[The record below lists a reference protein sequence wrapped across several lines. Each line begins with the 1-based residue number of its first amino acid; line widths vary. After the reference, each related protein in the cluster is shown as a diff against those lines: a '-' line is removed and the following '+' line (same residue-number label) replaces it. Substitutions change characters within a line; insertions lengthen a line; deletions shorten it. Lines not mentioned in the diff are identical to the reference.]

1 MTGSSEGTNDSKA
14 APKNFGM
21 ATATFVV
28 IASMVGTGVLTT
40 SGYTVKT
47 VGSNQL
53 MLILWVVGG
62 LTAMCGALSLAEL
75 SAAMP
80 RSGGDY
86 VYLSETY
93 GPLAGFLSGWASL
106 LFGFGGPI
114 ASSAFGAA
122 KYILAPFGLSASV
135 APNAQRGLATLAIV
149 ALAIVHSR
157 GAGPSA
163 KAQGSMT
170 VVKFGVLLVL
180 GIAGIAAGWG
190 HWGNLADRPVFDGHA
205 LNGSISSLIY
215 ISYAYTGWNGA
226 SYLAGEIE
234 DPRRRLPRA
243 IFLGTG
249 LVIALYVILN
259 LFYALALS
267 AGEVGRIEDV
277 TPIAQLAAVRLF
289 GARTAGPLS
298 IAIGLTLFASLSAF
312 ILTGPRVL
320 FAMARAG
327 QFPAAAGR
335 LSTKT
340 GAPVVAV
347 FLQISWAIFI
357 LWMGSF
363 EDIMKYSSLGLALF
377 SILTIGAVFVLRVRR
392 PEMPRPFRAPGYP
405 ITPALYLIV
414 TGSLIGVTI
423 FNDPKVSLVS
433 LASIAAG
440 VPFYYLG
447 KFVASRR
454 RRKLEAG

>member
-1 MTGSSEGTNDSKA
+1 MT
-14 APKNFGM
+14 APAGETQSTVASPKRFGM

-62 LTAMCGALSLAEL
+62 LTALCGALSLAEL

-86 VYLSETY
+86 VYLTETY
-93 GPLAGFLSGWASL
+93 GPLAGFLSGWASFM
-106 LFGFGGPI
+106 FGFGGPI

-122 KYILAPFGLSASV
+122 KYLLAPADLPPTV
-135 APNAQRGLATLAIV
+135 ALFAQRILATLAILV
-149 ALAIVHSR
+149 LTVVHTR
-157 GAGPSA
+157 GTGPSA
-163 KAQGSMT
+163 KAHGSMT
-170 VVKFGVLLVL
+170 MIKYGVLLAL
-180 GIAGIAAGWG
+180 GIAGVAAGRG
-190 HWGNLADRPVFDGHA
+190 HWANLADRPVWNAHV
-205 LNGSISSLIY
+205 LNGSILSLIY

-234 DPRRRLPRA
+234 DPRGRLPKA

-249 LVIALYVILN
+249 LVVALYVVLN

-267 AGEVGRIEDV
+267 AADVARIEDV

-289 GARTAGPLS
+289 GPRTAAPLS

-312 ILTGPRVL
+312 VLTGPRVL

-327 QFPAAAGR
+327 QFPAIAAR
-335 LSTKT
+335 LSNDTA
-340 GAPVVAV
+340 APVAASW
-347 FLQISWAIFI
+347 LQISWSIFI

-363 EDIMKYSSLGLALF
+363 EDIMRYSSLGLALF
-377 SILTIGAVFVLRVRR
+377 SLATIAAVFVLRVRR
-392 PEMPRPFRAPGYP
+392 PDMPRPFRTPGYP
-405 ITPALYLIV
+405 LTPALYLIV
-414 TGSLIGVTI
+414 TAALVGVTVV
-423 FNDPKVSLVS
+423 NAPWVSGVS

-440 VPFYYLG
+440 VPFYYLSG
-447 KFVASRR
+447 FVSARKRR
-454 RRKLEAG
+454 ARRSA